1 MGILRT
7 VSYTSR
13 TSVREHITCTP
24 VGEKT
29 DLIVHSVQMKRVV
42 LALDIH
48 VVIYLHSVV
57 Q

>member
-13 TSVREHITCTP
+13 ASVREHITCKP
-24 VGEKT
+24 VVEKT
-29 DLIVHSVQMKRVV
+29 DLIVHSVQVKSIV